1 VKELARTALIGV
13 GDFGRILLAKLSR
26 TSHLVAAYNPS
37 ARETA
42 VQACDSAGVPLVHAL
57 DELPA
62 HLDWVVIATP
72 VGTHAELTERFLR
85 EGRSVYCQKPL
96 CPTSSEASSLFQL
109 ADEFGGALFVDE
121 VFLHRDGFAQLASHL
136 KDRSIER
143 AEFSWT
149 KDGPHRDPLPQ
160 ALTYHDLY
168 LADALGVSLGNYQVQ
183 TDGPGVLEI
192 IQKEPPVR
200 FFYDRNVAGPARK
213 RVELLLQDGT
223 TVRWDNRQVFFS
235 EEAEPYTES
244 ADALET
250 QMRRLFGGEIDTT
263 AAGERALRATRQ
275 MEAIAEVSS
284 L

>member
-1 VKELARTALIGV
+1 MELARTALIGV
-13 GDFGRILLAKLSR
+13 GDFGRILLSKLAR
-26 TSHLVAAYNPS
+26 TSQLVAAYNPS
-37 ARETA
+37 AREKA

-62 HLDWVVIATP
+62 DLDWVVIATP

-85 EGRSVYCQKPL
+85 EGKSVYCQKPL
-96 CPTSSEASSLFQL
+96 CPTWSEASELFRI
-109 ADEFGGALFVDE
+109 ADECGTTLFVDE
-121 VFLHRDGFAQLASHL
+121 VFLHRDGFTQVTAHL
-136 KDRSIER
+136 KGRSIEQ

-168 LADALGVSLGNYQVQ
+168 LADWLGLTIENCSVR
-183 TDGPGVLEI
+183 TEGPGLLEI
-192 IQKEPPVR
+192 IRKVPPLR

-250 QMRRLFGGEIDTT
+250 QMRRLFGGEIDTM
-263 AAGERALRATRQ
+263 AAGARALRATRQ
-275 MEAIAEVSS
+275 MEAISEVSS